1 MPPRARRCAPRG
13 PARAHPAAA
22 APSSSSGTRVASS
35 STRQRAGANRRAST
49 DIRIGSPTRSRRRA
63 CGRATTP
70 GTTPMPVAVHLGL
83 GDPVRDEVMEQHH
96 ALGQGHRPG
105 RPGHH
110 ARRQVRRDVE
120 QVQHPGQLADVPAGD
135 RQRRR
140 SLEEVLDLLTMSG
153 HRRSLLRAPG
163 VVEALLELSHP
174 LHVLFVQQLHDAQR
188 VGQRPLAQ
196 PGPRV
201 GATGDLVRRT
211 ERMVELHEVELAQ
224 LGQGSLVL
232 TLGMGVLA
240 VLLVARPASARAGP
254 GSRSGA
260 PPARAARRRR
270 PRVPAIPRSRWP
282 PRPPDRGPRGP
293 AAGSRR
299 GWGPSSVI

>member
-1 MPPRARRCAPRG
+1 MPPRAWRCAPRG
-13 PARAHPAAA
+13 PAPARPAAGRRSSVERHPGGVVEHQAAGGREPAGQHRHPDRVAHPQ
-22 APSSSSGTRVASS
+22 S
-35 STRQRAGANRRAST
+35 
-49 DIRIGSPTRSRRRA
+49 
-63 CGRATTP
+63 TP
-70 GTTPMPVAVHLGL
+70 GMRESHDAGHDADAGAVHLGL
-83 GDPVRDEVMEQHH
+83 GDPVRDEVVEQHH
-96 ALGQGHRPG
+96 ALGQGHRPR

-120 QVQHPGQLADVPAGD
+120 QVQHPGELADVPAGD

-140 SLEEVLDLLTMSG
+140 PLEEVLDLLAMAG

-163 VVEALLELSHP
+163 VVERLLELSHP
-174 LHVLFVQQLHDAQR
+174 LQVLFVQQLHDAQR

-196 PGPRV
+196 PGPRI
-201 GATGDLVRRT
+201 GTAGDLVRRT

-232 TLGMGVLA
+232 ALGMGVLP
-240 VLLVARPASARAGP
+240 VLLVAPPGSARAGR

-270 PRVPAIPRSRWP
+270 PRVPATPRSRWP

-293 AAGSRR
+293 AAGSRAA
-299 GWGPSSVI
+299 GDPAA